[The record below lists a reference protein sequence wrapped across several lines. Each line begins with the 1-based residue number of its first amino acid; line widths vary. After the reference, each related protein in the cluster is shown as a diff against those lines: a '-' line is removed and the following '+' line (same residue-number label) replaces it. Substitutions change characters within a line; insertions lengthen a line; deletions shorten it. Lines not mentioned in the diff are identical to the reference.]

1 MKKISILSI
10 FCLGLVFVS
19 CKKERVCECTT
30 TTITTNNTTTSSTT
44 EKDVTTIE
52 KIKGSEAK
60 RLCVNKEENF
70 TATGYMETTTTDCT
84 LD

>member
-19 CKKERVCECTT
+19 CKKEHVCECTT
-30 TTITTNNTTTSSTT
+30 TTITTNNNNTTSTT
-44 EKDVTTIE
+44 EKDVITLD

-60 RLCVNKEENF
+60 RLCVNKVDNV
-70 TATGYMETTTTDCT
+70 TATGYMETKTTDCT